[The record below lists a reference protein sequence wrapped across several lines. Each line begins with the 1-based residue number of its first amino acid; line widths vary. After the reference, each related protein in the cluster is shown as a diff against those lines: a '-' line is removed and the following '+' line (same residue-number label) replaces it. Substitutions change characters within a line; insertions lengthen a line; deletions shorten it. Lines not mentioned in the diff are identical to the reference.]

1 MTEQEISVKLTE
13 TEQRAKS
20 NTHRIEKLE
29 QQQKDL
35 NKLVTAVEVLA
46 SREKGVE
53 TDVKEIKA
61 DVKTITQKGGKRWDA
76 MIDRVLYVLIGAAAD
91 DRGELMKGKRRR
103 TKKKRVSFSKL
114 LLLLESGIVL
124 YTTYEGFALAKFA
137 VASGFMGTLPWIATM
152 VTAAWG
158 AYGTSAA
165 CYYAK
170 AKAENTAGGV
180 TYETVCRGQDCEG

>member
-1 MTEQEISVKLTE
+1 
-13 TEQRAKS
+13 
-20 NTHRIEKLE
+20 
-29 QQQKDL
+29 
-35 NKLVTAVEVLA
+35 
-46 SREKGVE
+46 
-53 TDVKEIKA
+53 
-61 DVKTITQKGGKRWDA
+61 
-76 MIDRVLYVLIGAAAD
+76 
-91 DRGELMKGKRRR
+91 MKGKRRR

-124 YTTYEGFALAKFA
+124 YTTYEGFGIGKACGRT
-137 VASGFMGTLPWIATM
+137 SGFMGTLPWIATM

-180 TYETVCRGQDCEG
+180 TYETVCRGQDCER